1 MALDTAPGLETPS
14 SRIGGTLDSAESWR
28 NVAAGFLA
36 MFTVFGV
43 AYSFGAFFRPMAR
56 DFGAGRS
63 AAAAVFSITACV
75 YFLGGSVSGWAV
87 DRIGP
92 RRVLCAGAVFL
103 AVGLLAT
110 SRVHVLW
117 AGYLTYGLG
126 VGLAVACSYVPM
138 VAVVGGWFV
147 RHRGSALGIAVAGI
161 GLGTLAGAPLAAAV
175 IDHVGWRQTYV
186 VFGVAGAVLL
196 LVAAALSSTPPLHV
210 GGRPRL
216 GAAVRTR
223 QFACLYASGLFASL
237 ALFQVFVYLTPYAE
251 DNHVGKVAAAALVG
265 IVGGASI
272 IGRIGLGFVADRV
285 GRIRTYQAC
294 FLTMALAYG
303 IWLASHSFG
312 ALVVF
317 AVVMGVGYG
326 GFIALS
332 PAVLAELFGT
342 AGMGGVVGLVYT
354 ASAFGA
360 LIGPIVAGTIIDHA
374 GYAPAIA
381 LSMAM
386 ATTAFVVLLPLKAR
400 HP

>member
-1 MALDTAPGLETPS
+1 MANDTAAPLDTHPA
-14 SRIGGTLDSAESWR
+14 RIGGTLDSAESWR
-28 NVAAGFLA
+28 NVGAGFLA

-75 YFLGGSVSGWAV
+75 YFLAGSVSGWAV

-92 RRVLCAGAVFL
+92 RRVLCAGAGFL
-103 AVGLLAT
+103 AAGLLAT

-126 VGLAVACSYVPM
+126 VGLAVACAYVPM

-147 RHRGSALGIAVAGI
+147 RHRGAALGIAVAGI
-161 GLGTLAGAPLAAAV
+161 GLGTLVGAPVAAAV
-175 IDHVGWRQTYV
+175 IDRVGWRQTYV
-186 VFGVAGAVLL
+186 VFGIAGAALL

-223 QFACLYASGLFASL
+223 QFACLYASGLFGSL
-237 ALFQVFVYLTPYAE
+237 ALFQVFVYLAPYAE

-272 IGRIGLGFVADRV
+272 LGRIGLGFVADRV

-294 FLTMALAYG
+294 FLTMAVAYG
-303 IWLASHSFG
+303 IWLTGHSFG

-317 AVVMGVGYG
+317 AVVMGIGYG

-354 ASAFGA
+354 ASGFGA
-360 LIGPIVAGTIIDHA
+360 LIGPIVAGMIIDSA
-374 GYAPAIA
+374 GYATAIRIA
-381 LSMAM
+381 HR
-386 ATTAFVVLLPLKAR
+386 F
-400 HP
+400 